1 MVFALCSVIPMMAEQ
16 SVEVQ
21 AVLNILRNLYGHK
34 IISSSMANVDWNC
47 TEAENV
53 FKWTGK
59 YPAMN
64 TFDFIHY
71 EVSADVVGES
81 WIDYSD
87 MTVINNWWQQGGLVS
102 CMWHWGQ
109 PNNAGTSYTCT
120 PGTGASETSFDPS
133 KINNPSSPEY
143 AKMVKDLDQ
152 IAGYLQQMQALGIPV
167 IWRPFHEAAG
177 NTNVYQGGTAWFW
190 WGIKGSE
197 VYKQL
202 WQFMYNYFTKTK
214 GLNNLIWVWNG
225 GVKDD
230 DWYPGDNY
238 VDIVSID
245 YYGSDL
251 SVLTTAYQHFTTQY
265 PQKLVALAECG
276 NLGDNKLMSLETM
289 WNAGCK
295 WMYAMPWYD
304 YYYNAAESPE
314 PSSHDYYIWYVD
326 AMGKEYVV
334 DRCEMKQLITMALAG
349 EEDTSIIPI
358 TMPHFQP
365 EYVYKEISG
374 NASYSLSGQRINDSY
389 KGVVIKNG
397 KKYLRRP

>member
-202 WQFMYNYFTKTK
+202 WQFMYNYYTKTK
-214 GLNNLIWVWNG
+214 GLNNLIWV
-225 GVKDD
+225 
-230 DWYPGDNY
+230 
-238 VDIVSID
+238 
-245 YYGSDL
+245 
-251 SVLTTAYQHFTTQY
+251 
-265 PQKLVALAECG
+265 
-276 NLGDNKLMSLETM
+276 

-397 KKYLRRP
+397 NKYLHRP